1 MSHADAVFTPVAVA
15 VLTVSG
21 KHTLASDSAGQ
32 WLAEAVTAAGHQL
45 VERQLVGE
53 NLYAIRAQLSA
64 WILSA
69 EVNAVL
75 INGGTGLTARDFT
88 PEAVRPLL
96 DKEVEGFGE
105 LFRQLSFAEI
115 GSAAL
120 QSRALA
126 GVANRTV
133 IFCLPGSPSGC
144 RTAWPLI
151 APQLDSRTRP
161 CNFVPHIGQG
171 ARGGCP

>member
-1 MSHADAVFTPVAVA
+1 MRHAETVFTPVAVA

-45 VERQLVGE
+45 AERQLVGE

-69 EVNAVL
+69 DVNAVL
-75 INGGTGLTARDFT
+75 INGGTGLTERDLT

-96 DKEVEGFGE
+96 DKEVPGFGE
-105 LFRQLSFAEI
+105 LFCQLSFAEI
-115 GSAAL
+115 GSSAL

-151 APQLDSRTRP
+151 ASQLDGRTRP
-161 CNFVPHIGQG
+161 CSFVPHIGQR
-171 ARGGCP
+171 ASGGCA

>member
-1 MSHADAVFTPVAVA
+1 MA

-21 KHTLASDSAGQ
+21 KHNLACDSAGQ
-32 WLAEAVTAAGHQL
+32 WLAEAVTTAGHHV

-64 WILSA
+64 WIASTA
-69 EVNAVL
+69 VSAVL
-75 INGGTGLTARDFT
+75 INGGTGLTERDLT

-96 DKEVEGFGE
+96 DKEVTGFGE
-105 LFRQLSFAEI
+105 LFCQVSFAEI
-115 GSAAL
+115 GSSAM

-126 GVANRTV
+126 GIANRTV
-133 IFCLPGSPSGC
+133 IFCLPGSPSAC
-144 RTAWPLI
+144 RSGWGLI

-161 CNFVPHIGQG
+161 CNFVAHIGPNS
-171 ARGGCP
+171 RGGCA